1 MNDFLVNDGWT
12 IVCESPLKIEHIDGS
27 TATGTLAS
35 GIVKKIA
42 DKITADLARKTYTQ
56 DELDEYGRQCFYD
69 GRTIALGAEPIY
81 QYPTF
86 NGYQRG
92 DDPKVVEDNE
102 EFKPYSIS
110 NTRSLWL
117 VWNVPSIKPSKMAE
131 KRLLT
136 VKELK
141 QIVNNLP
148 TDIDHHTVT
157 ISSKNYAGKWIAMD
171 VGGVGLDDV
180 NDELMFH
187 GADYMLAIV
196 QEGTVEED

>member
-1 MNDFLVNDGWT
+1 MYLNICPTCKSDNTYSIVLDGVY
-12 IVCESPLKIEHIDGS
+12 VCADCDAEWAHGDIPMLK
-27 TATGTLAS
+27 
-35 GIVKKIA
+35 
-42 DKITADLARKTYTQ
+42 
-56 DELDEYGRQCFYD
+56 
-69 GRTIALGAEPIY
+69 
-81 QYPTF
+81 
-86 NGYQRG
+86 RG

-141 QIVNNLP
+141 QLVNNLP

-157 ISSKNYAGKWIAMD
+157 MSSKNYAGKWIAME

-187 GADYMLAIV
+187 GADYMLSIV
-196 QEGTVEED
+196 QDGKVEED

>member
-1 MNDFLVNDGWT
+1 
-12 IVCESPLKIEHIDGS
+12 
-27 TATGTLAS
+27 
-35 GIVKKIA
+35 
-42 DKITADLARKTYTQ
+42 
-56 DELDEYGRQCFYD
+56 
-69 GRTIALGAEPIY
+69 
-81 QYPTF
+81 
-86 NGYQRG
+86 
-92 DDPKVVEDNE
+92 
-102 EFKPYSIS
+102 
-110 NTRSLWL
+110 
-117 VWNVPSIKPSKMAE
+117 MAE

-157 ISSKNYAGKWIAMD
+157 MSSKNYAGTWIAME

-196 QEGTVEED
+196 QEGTIEED